1 MQVRQMSAPLGA
13 IIEDIDVRSVDAA
26 DVAELN
32 MLFCQHHVLVFPK
45 QQLTPDEQVTFAQHW
60 GELVPFP
67 YGSLPGQPNIIE
79 LRNKGKKRDVN
90 QHWHSDMTYDPNP
103 PKLTMLY
110 ALQAPALG
118 GETAFANQIYAYEE
132 LSDGMKALVDS
143 LTAKHSAKDLAR
155 LYGQDPDQAS
165 EAEHPVVRTHDET
178 GARALY
184 VCQAFTREFKNWS
197 RQESKVLLDYLYE
210 HCVRPEYQARHQW
223 QTGDLVMWDNRCLL
237 HYAVHDHGDNP
248 RLIHRLQVRGGAPH

>member
-1 MQVRQMSAPLGA
+1 
-13 IIEDIDVRSVDAA
+13 
-26 DVAELN
+26 
-32 MLFCQHHVLVFPK
+32 
-45 QQLTPDEQVTFAQHW
+45 
-60 GELVPFP
+60 
-67 YGSLPGQPNIIE
+67 
-79 LRNKGKKRDVN
+79 
-90 QHWHSDMTYDPNP
+90 
-103 PKLTMLY
+103 
-110 ALQAPALG
+110 
-118 GETAFANQIYAYEE
+118 
-132 LSDGMKALVDS
+132 MKALVDS

-223 QTGDLVMWDNRCLL
+223 QTGDLVMWDNRSTL
-237 HYAVHDHGDNP
+237 H
-248 RLIHRLQVRGGAPH
+248 RGRRFDYSQRRELRPVSYTHLTLPTTPYV